1 MSSWCTK
8 KGPDNPWY
16 FEWILRPLLLGGP
29 LSDIAIMEDFIES
42 ADPTEMNY
50 TIVRPPRLTYGK
62 DLQIEIPRFVL
73 VCANIC
79 FTVKWQHSP
88 LDEYGIRQSYIM
100 KLGSYLIRV
109 NRYRRYGN
117 L

>member
-1 MSSWCTK
+1 LSSWCTK

-62 DLQIEIPRFVL
+62 DLQMEIPRFGL
-73 VCANIC
+73 VC
-79 FTVKWQHSP
+79 V
-88 LDEYGIRQSYIM
+88 
-100 KLGSYLIRV
+100 
-109 NRYRRYGN
+109 
-117 L
+117 